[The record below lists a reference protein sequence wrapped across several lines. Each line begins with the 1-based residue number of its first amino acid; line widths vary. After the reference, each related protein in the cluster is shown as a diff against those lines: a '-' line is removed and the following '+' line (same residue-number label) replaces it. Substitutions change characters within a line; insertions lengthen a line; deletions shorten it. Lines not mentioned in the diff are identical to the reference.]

1 MVELRGFKVNS
12 LEVENR
18 AVPGTE
24 LKLQNQVKYNVNYM
38 DGEKKCIGLL
48 ELRVLDADH
57 QPFNV
62 KIDTVAE
69 FACGE
74 ADEKPEIHTAS
85 FDQLFPFIREIIH
98 NVTGYTGMPGLLIP
112 IIKLNKDTVK
122 VGGPSGENSPLT
134 SASLSAAFVSI
145 ATLAFLIAVL
155 SAELAALLAAAFF
168 ALTLT
173 LFFADLMFGIFF
185 TPLIS

>member
-48 ELRVLDADH
+48 ELRVIDADH

-62 KIDTVAE
+62 KIDAVAE
-69 FACGE
+69 FSYSE

-122 VGGPSGENSPLT
+122 VGGPSGENSPLN
-134 SASLSAAFVSI
+134 
-145 ATLAFLIAVL
+145 
-155 SAELAALLAAAFF
+155 
-168 ALTLT
+168 
-173 LFFADLMFGIFF
+173 
-185 TPLIS
+185 

>member
-1 MVELRGFKVNS
+1 MGYIMVELRGFKVNS

-62 KIDTVAE
+62 KIDAVAE
-69 FACGE
+69 F
-74 ADEKPEIHTAS
+74 HTV
-85 FDQLFPFIREIIH
+85 RMMK
-98 NVTGYTGMPGLLIP
+98 NR
-112 IIKLNKDTVK
+112 K
-122 VGGPSGENSPLT
+122 
-134 SASLSAAFVSI
+134 
-145 ATLAFLIAVL
+145 
-155 SAELAALLAAAFF
+155 
-168 ALTLT
+168 
-173 LFFADLMFGIFF
+173 F
-185 TPLIS
+185 TPLLLTSCFLL

>member
-24 LKLQNQVKYNVNYM
+24 LKLQN
-38 DGEKKCIGLL
+38 KCIGLL

-62 KIDTVAE
+62 KIDAVAE
-69 FACGE
+69 FSYGE

-122 VGGPSGENSPLT
+122 VGGPSGENSPLN
-134 SASLSAAFVSI
+134 
-145 ATLAFLIAVL
+145 
-155 SAELAALLAAAFF
+155 
-168 ALTLT
+168 
-173 LFFADLMFGIFF
+173 
-185 TPLIS
+185 

>member
-48 ELRVLDADH
+48 ELRVLDADE
-57 QPFNV
+57 QP
-62 KIDTVAE
+62 D
-69 FACGE
+69 
-74 ADEKPEIHTAS
+74 IHTAS
-85 FDQLFPFIREIIH
+85 FDQLFSFIREIIH

-122 VGGPSGENSPLT
+122 VGGPSGENSPLN
-134 SASLSAAFVSI
+134 
-145 ATLAFLIAVL
+145 
-155 SAELAALLAAAFF
+155 
-168 ALTLT
+168 
-173 LFFADLMFGIFF
+173 
-185 TPLIS
+185 

>member
-57 QPFNV
+57 
-62 KIDTVAE
+62 
-69 FACGE
+69 
-74 ADEKPEIHTAS
+74 
-85 FDQLFPFIREIIH
+85 
-98 NVTGYTGMPGLLIP
+98 
-112 IIKLNKDTVK
+112 
-122 VGGPSGENSPLT
+122 
-134 SASLSAAFVSI
+134 
-145 ATLAFLIAVL
+145 
-155 SAELAALLAAAFF
+155 
-168 ALTLT
+168 
-173 LFFADLMFGIFF
+173 
-185 TPLIS
+185 